1 MGINIHEP
9 LWFLLVL
16 PVIAVLYLYVKR
28 GRFNKEKRM
37 IMIIRCLTFL
47 LLITA
52 LTDPYLTLPQKG
64 KNVIFLADRSA
75 SINDS
80 ADDMM
85 VAIED
90 QVTKKKET
98 DAYGIVSFAK
108 GAALEQ
114 SLSSKESEVPG
125 FSGEVGE
132 DETNI
137 QNGLEYASNLLGSSN
152 GGRIVLYSDGIETLG
167 AGEDII
173 PKLKDN
179 GIEVDWVKRP
189 SNGQDDVAVTSVNSP
204 ALQYKGE
211 EATVSVTLHS
221 TTQTSVDLQLD
232 LNGNKI
238 ARKQVKVQEGN
249 NEFEFQHTVDETGM
263 LVYRAEIYSDTDARP
278 ENNQLSSIA
287 RAEGD
292 PLVLLV
298 HDDGKKSRLEE
309 QLKSAGFRV
318 EALQSSQLPDK
329 LSSYLDYQ
337 TILFDNVAAT
347 DIPEEKMNL
356 MEQAVKE
363 FGRGF
368 IMFGGDESFALGGY
382 FKTPIEKLLPVDMEV
397 KGKKELPSLG
407 LVLVIDRSGSMDG
420 QKLSLAKE
428 AAARTVSLL
437 REKDT
442 LGVLAFDDRP
452 WEIVPTEP
460 IKDRKKAE
468 EKIRTI
474 SPGGGTNIYPSLEEA
489 YVSLQDRPLKRKHI
503 ILLTD
508 GQSAAGGDYDTL
520 IEGGLSKGV
529 TLSTVAIGSDAD
541 RYLLEDLSQIGNG
554 RFYDVVDASV
564 IPSILTR
571 ETVITT
577 RTYIED
583 QPFYPTIQSS
593 KWQKLF
599 ESGMPRMNAYI
610 ATSSKDSAQ
619 VELASDKKDPI
630 LATWRYGLGTTFAFT
645 SDTKGQWAGDFAS
658 WKGWPEFINQLVTR
672 SFPSIQSSP
681 YSIELDGSGE
691 KTKLLLTSPDSGT
704 MPLTVSVLAEDG
716 KQVEATSRIL
726 SPGVHEVEFDE
737 RLSPGVYSMSI
748 GDQALN
754 QAYETGFAVPY
765 SEEYS
770 YQGGSVRTVE
780 GIVKETGGKTYDSGI
795 DAFRSMNDRPY
806 NEQSIRTF
814 LILLAFLLFF
824 AEVALRRFGLPVA
837 LATVGEKFGR
847 KVQKNNGP
855 ETTRR
860 RPAKVLD
867 DTHSRREEPVPVMQD
882 EPEPS
887 AKPKLKPKPQ
897 VHHDPDRMKRLLD
910 AKNRRNK

>member
-1 MGINIHEP
+1 MGITVHEP
-9 LWFLLVL
+9 LWFLLAL
-16 PVIAVLYLYVKR
+16 PVIAVLYLFAKQ
-28 GRFNKEKRM
+28 GRFNKEKRL
-37 IMIIRCLTFL
+37 ILIIRFLTFL
-47 LLITA
+47 LLIAA

-75 SINDS
+75 SISESRDEI
-80 ADDMM
+80 MGE
-85 VAIED
+85 IEA
-90 QVTKKKET
+90 QMKKKKES
-98 DAYGIVSFAK
+98 DSYGIVSFAK
-108 GAALEQ
+108 SAGLEK
-114 SLSSKESEVPG
+114 SLSSSGSEVPE

-137 QNGLEYASNLLGSSN
+137 QNGIEYASNLLGSSN

-173 PKLKDN
+173 PKLKED
-179 GIEVDWVKRP
+179 GIEVDWVKRS
-189 SNGQDDVAVTSVNSP
+189 SNEKEDIAVTAVNSP
-204 ALQYKGE
+204 AVQYKGE

-221 TTQTSVDLQLD
+221 TTRTTVDLQLD

-238 ARKQVKVQEGN
+238 ARKQVKVQEGK
-249 NEFEFQHTVDETGM
+249 NEFEFQHTVDQTGM

-298 HDDGKKSRLEE
+298 HEGGKKSKLEE

-347 DIPEEKMNL
+347 DIPEEKMSL

-407 LVLVIDRSGSMDG
+407 LVLVVDRSGSMDG

-489 YVSLQDRPLKRKHI
+489 YLSLQDKPLKRKHI

-541 RYLLEDLSQIGNG
+541 RYLLEDLSQMGKG

-583 QPFYPTIQSS
+583 QPFFPTIQSS

-599 ESGMPRMNAYI
+599 GAGVPRMNAYI
-610 ATSSKDSAQ
+610 ATTPKDSAQ
-619 VELASDKKDPI
+619 VEMASDKKDPV
-630 LATWRYGLGTTFAFT
+630 LATWRYGLGNTFAFT
-645 SDTKGQWAGDFAS
+645 SDTTGQWAGDFAS

-681 YSIELDGSGE
+681 YSIEVDSSGE

-704 MPLTVSVLAEDG
+704 MPLTVSVIAEDG
-716 KQVEATSRIL
+716 EQIEAASRIL

-748 GDQALN
+748 GDQAGK

-780 GIVKETGGKTYDSGI
+780 AIVKETGGKTYESGV
-795 DAFRSMNDRPY
+795 DAFRALNDQPH
-806 NEQSIRTF
+806 NEQSIQTF
-814 LILLAFLLFF
+814 LILTAFLLFF
-824 AEVALRRFGLPVA
+824 TEIGVRRFGLPA
-837 LATVGEKFGR
+837 AIATFGERLRR
-847 KVQKNNGP
+847 KVPENNVP
-855 ETTRR
+855 DATRTKPVIDFDTTY
-860 RPAKVLD
+860 
-867 DTHSRREEPVPVMQD
+867 TEREKPVPVVQHES
-882 EPEPS
+882 EPPVKS
-887 AKPKLKPKPQ
+887 KPKPKSQ
-897 VHHDPDRMKRLLD
+897 DHHDPDRMKRLLD

>member
-1 MGINIHEP
+1 MGIAVHEP
-9 LWFLLVL
+9 LWLILVL
-16 PVIAVLYLYVKR
+16 PVIAVLFLFVKQ
-28 GRFNKEKRM
+28 GVLSKEKRL

-64 KNVIFLADRSA
+64 KNVIFLADGSA
-75 SINDS
+75 SISDS
-80 ADDMM
+80 RDEILGD
-85 VAIED
+85 IEG
-90 QVTKKKET
+90 QVKKKKES

-108 GAALEQ
+108 NAGLEK
-114 SLSSKESEVPG
+114 SLSSSGSEVPE

-137 QNGLEYASNLLGSSN
+137 QNGMEYASNLLGSSN

-173 PKLKDN
+173 PKLKED
-179 GIEVDWVKRP
+179 GIEVDWVKRS
-189 SNGQDDVAVTSVNSP
+189 SNDKEDIAVTAVNSP
-204 ALQYKGE
+204 AVQYKGE
-211 EATVSVTLHS
+211 EATVNVTLHS
-221 TTQTSVDLQLD
+221 TTRTTVDLQLD
-232 LNGNKI
+232 LNGTKI
-238 ARKQVKVQEGN
+238 ARKQVKVQEGK
-249 NEFEFQHTVDETGM
+249 NEFEFHHTVDQTGM
-263 LVYRAEIYSDTDARP
+263 LVYGAEIYSETDARP

-298 HDDGKKSRLEE
+298 QGDGRKSKLKE

-368 IMFGGDESFALGGY
+368 IMFGGDKSFALGGY

-442 LGVLAFDDRP
+442 LGVIAFDDRP

-489 YVSLQDRPLKRKHI
+489 YLSLQDKPLKRKHI

-508 GQSAAGGDYDTL
+508 GQSAAGGDYDSL
-520 IEGGLSKGV
+520 IEDGLSKGV

-541 RYLLEDLSQIGNG
+541 RYLLEDLSQMGNG

-583 QPFYPTIQSS
+583 QPFFPAIQST

-599 ESGMPRMNAYI
+599 EGGMPRMNAYI
-610 ATSSKDSAQ
+610 ATSPKDSAQ

-630 LATWRYGLGTTFAFT
+630 LATWRYGLGNTFAFT
-645 SDTKGQWAGDFAS
+645 SDTNGQWAGDFAS

-681 YSIELDGSGE
+681 YTIEVDGSGE

-704 MPLTVSVLAEDG
+704 MPLTVSVLAEYG
-716 KQVEATSRIL
+716 KQIEAASRIL

-737 RLSPGVYSMSI
+737 KLSPGVYSMSI
-748 GDQALN
+748 GDQAGD
-754 QAYETGFAVPY
+754 QAYETGFGVPY

-770 YQGGSVRTVE
+770 YEGGSVRTVE
-780 GIVKETGGKTYDSGI
+780 AIVKATGGKTYESGV
-795 DAFRSMNDRPY
+795 DAFRALNHRPH
-806 NEQSIRTF
+806 NEQSIKTF
-814 LILLAFLLFF
+814 LILIAFLLFF
-824 AEVALRRFGLPVA
+824 TEIGIRRFGLPAA
-837 LATVGEKFGR
+837 LATFGEKMGR
-847 KVQKNNGP
+847 KVPENNVPG
-855 ETTRR
+855 TTRAR
-860 RPAKVLD
+860 PVTDLNSTYSEREKPVPAAQNEPESPAKSKKSQA
-867 DTHSRREEPVPVMQD
+867 HQ
-882 EPEPS
+882 
-887 AKPKLKPKPQ
+887 
-897 VHHDPDRMKRLLD
+897 DPDRMKRLLD